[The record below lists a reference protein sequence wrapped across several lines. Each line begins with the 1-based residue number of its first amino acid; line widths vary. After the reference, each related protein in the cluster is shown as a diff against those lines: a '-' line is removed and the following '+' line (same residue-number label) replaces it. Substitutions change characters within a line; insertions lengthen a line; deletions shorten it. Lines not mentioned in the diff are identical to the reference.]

1 MYSILDTGY
10 ATACYIADSYND
22 YALALVDRHED
33 GRAEADSVQ
42 RRRLAGAK
50 GGLVQR
56 RWRNGAQGQRCV
68 PRGPKLAQESGE
80 TCGGDVVILV
90 DLL

>member
-10 ATACYIADSYND
+10 ATACYIAHSYND

-33 GRAEADSVQ
+33 GRAEA
-42 RRRLAGAK
+42 
-50 GGLVQR
+50 VQR